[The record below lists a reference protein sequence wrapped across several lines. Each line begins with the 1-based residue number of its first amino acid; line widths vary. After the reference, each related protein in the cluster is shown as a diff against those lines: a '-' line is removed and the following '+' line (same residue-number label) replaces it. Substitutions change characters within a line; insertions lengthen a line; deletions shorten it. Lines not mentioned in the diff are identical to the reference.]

1 MPLWEESCILFFFW
15 ETDRNYYKG
24 SRIGTQILKFLGSCI
39 PFWRCF
45 GRYTTGSTWT
55 HGSHMER
62 KSTVGNIATWGDRW
76 SKMACTGTVYFT
88 IRLSHDLFIHGRLRL
103 VKFARYSVVPP
114 KTPQASKLPITLFPV
129 DWSVCMLCAYWYSQ
143 NLNFLPFSIFKLEQS
158 IDQMT
163 EKLKRLAAQDIFTV
177 DRLVC
182 SFLSDASI
190 SKRE

>member
-1 MPLWEESCILFFFW
+1 MANPGRTVPCKTGLDLGWTISQVRGARCLVLSSWTYLTQRCKFRCPWYIL
-15 ETDRNYYKG
+15 
-24 SRIGTQILKFLGSCI
+24 L
-39 PFWRCF
+39 
-45 GRYTTGSTWT
+45 
-55 HGSHMER
+55 
-62 KSTVGNIATWGDRW
+62 
-76 SKMACTGTVYFT
+76 FT
-88 IRLSHDLFIHGRLRL
+88 IHSLPYDLFIHGRLRL

-143 NLNFLPFSIFKLEQS
+143 NLNFLPFSIFKLKQS